1 MSFQNELKMRGIR
14 KTKKVGH
21 GTSIQ
26 ECGDRQPAIYLHP
39 SIPLAFQISIHC
51 VDGINRHY
59 ISNQDSNFPDQASL
73 KDKLI
78 NIVRSFNP
86 KMLLAPSFRVIA
98 TKRGR

>member
-1 MSFQNELKMRGIR
+1 MRGIR

-39 SIPLAFQISIHC
+39 SVPLAFQISVHC

-59 ISNQDSNFPDQASL
+59 ISNQDANFPDKAGL
-73 KDKLI
+73 KDILI
-78 NIVRSFNP
+78 VHNIVGISIWYS
-86 KMLLAPSFRVIA
+86 LYGTGYSV
-98 TKRGR
+98 

>member
-1 MSFQNELKMRGIR
+1 MRGIR

-39 SIPLAFQISIHC
+39 SVPLAFQISVHC

-59 ISNQDSNFPDQASL
+59 ISSQDSNFPDKACL
-73 KDKLI
+73 KDILI
-78 NIVRSFNP
+78 IHSILGTSIWYRAAP
-86 KMLLAPSFRVIA
+86 KFERQGFYV
-98 TKRGR
+98 